1 MLRSRF
7 PPAARQLP
15 TTRIDALPLGDSGR
29 VLASRIPLDRSSA
42 ECPRES
48 DIPYAN
54 WLVLTL
60 LATLPSVF
68 LSAWLVST
76 LFGAYVLI
84 ALQGL
89 AAMPVVPWMPVLG
102 LLSACIPFL
111 FGILPALLIC
121 APLWALLQRLGM
133 GGYIAFAVVGSVPAA
148 GLLIVDDSSLG
159 GLFLVFGLPA
169 SLLVRAFVSS
179 AESAC
184 RTRKCTAEGKEHSP

>member
-1 MLRSRF
+1 MLRFRSS
-7 PPAARQLP
+7 PDSRQLP
-15 TTRIDALPLGDSGR
+15 TTCIDALPLGDSGR
-29 VLASRIPLDRSSA
+29 VLASRAAFDRSPT
-42 ECPRES
+42 ECPQEPG
-48 DIPYAN
+48 IPYAN

-68 LSAWLVST
+68 LSAWMVST
-76 LFGAYVLI
+76 LFGAYALI

-111 FGILPALLIC
+111 LGILPALLIC

-133 GGYIAFAVVGSVPAA
+133 GGYIAFAVVGSLPAA
-148 GLLIVDDSSLG
+148 GLLIVDGSSLG

-179 AESAC
+179 AESAS
-184 RTRKCTAEGKEHSP
+184 RTQKCTAEGKEHSP